1 MKCQHILAAALLL
14 AAIRP
19 STAQINDA
27 EAKTLASYPLTMDVL
42 TRHFQVLM
50 DVHRMMAKDP
60 EFNKQMSDWGHT
72 SLEEQV
78 RRYSSIP
85 KAMAAAKAHGISVRD
100 FVLSGIALVDA
111 MYAANHKGKPVDAGA
126 RLLWAAA
133 PPDHVKF
140 YLDHTAEIQRL
151 QEQVVD
157 AME

>member
-1 MKCQHILAAALLL
+1 MKCQHILAAGLLL

-19 STAQINDA
+19 SSAQINDA
-27 EAKTLASYPLTMDVL
+27 EAKILASYQLTMDVL
-42 TRHFQVLM
+42 TRHFLALV

-60 EFNKQMSDWGHT
+60 EFNKQMSDWGQI

-78 RRYSSIP
+78 RRYSSVP
-85 KAMAAAKAHGISVRD
+85 QAMAAAKAHGISVRD
-100 FVLSGIALVDA
+100 HILSGIALVDA
-111 MYAANHKGKPVDAGA
+111 MYAANHKGKPADAGT

-140 YLDHTAEIQRL
+140 YLDHKAEIARL
-151 QEQVVD
+151 QEQVVA

>member
-1 MKCQHILAAALLL
+1 MKLQHILAAALLL
-14 AAIRP
+14 VATRP
-19 STAQINDA
+19 SLAQMNDA

-42 TRHFQVLM
+42 TRHFLALV

-60 EFNKQMSDWGHT
+60 EFNKQMTDWGHL

-85 KAMAAAKAHGISVRD
+85 KAAAAAKAHGISVRD

-111 MYAANHKGKPVDAGA
+111 MYAANHKGKAAGA
-126 RLLWAAA
+126 VDRLLWAAA
-133 PPDHVKF
+133 SPDHVKF
-140 YLDHTAEIQRL
+140 YLDHRAEIGRL